1 MFFFQRKVIGLGRNS
16 SGCAYATTIPSRK
29 TNISHLKEKQHHLAK
44 GFGREYVS
52 YQENMRFFLQLV
64 KNLLSGS
71 AVLDFWRDDSIL
83 RTLENI

>member
-1 MFFFQRKVIGLGRNS
+1 
-16 SGCAYATTIPSRK
+16 
-29 TNISHLKEKQHHLAK
+29 
-44 GFGREYVS
+44 
-52 YQENMRFFLQLV
+52 MRFFLQLV